1 MKLKEKNDILKW
13 AAYKSDKELE
23 AVYFEALRDV
33 LGSQA
38 EKMEERGFDEVDI
51 RERREFEKYM
61 DEKTDLI
68 AEICERRG
76 INLWEG
82 DKK

>member
-1 MKLKEKNDILKW
+1 MKSKERNDILKW

-23 AVYFEALRDV
+23 AAYFEALRDV

-38 EKMEERGFDEVDI
+38 EEMEERGFDEVDI

-76 INLWEG
+76 INLWED